1 MKPEIFYKILHIELE
16 RDMIKR
22 VEDLKTKEREG
33 TKKTVE
39 VKPGS
44 CYESSSNSYS
54 PLTKKG

>member
-33 TKKTVE
+33 TKN
-39 VKPGS
+39 

-54 PLTKKG
+54 PITKKG